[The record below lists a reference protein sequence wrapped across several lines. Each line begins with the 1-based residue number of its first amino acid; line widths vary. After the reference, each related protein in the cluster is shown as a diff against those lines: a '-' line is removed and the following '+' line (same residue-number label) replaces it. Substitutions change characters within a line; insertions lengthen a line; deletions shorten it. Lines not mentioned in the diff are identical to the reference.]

1 MTYSA
6 FSFEVTGEVTAPLE
20 LRIPCM
26 HAAHRDGAD
35 PSRCKELISG
45 LVPLMRDK
53 LGVVGHVENTS
64 SGTVTGEVQ
73 GESKPVAQMKVC
85 CSSFIH

>member
-45 LVPLMRDK
+45 LVPLMREISWVF
-53 LGVVGHVENTS
+53 LVMSRTH
-64 SGTVTGEVQ
+64 
-73 GESKPVAQMKVC
+73 PVAQ
-85 CSSFIH
+85 